1 MNKKLSPGV
10 ILLGIFSIGVAL
22 FPPRDTDNVA
32 VICLMALAFLLIG
45 LGFSLRVATMSLKE
59 LLAIVAPIMMAVGL
73 TTAAVC
79 LFHNPRLYFWLG
91 LAIMATGGLLLFAS
105 NQMPHK
111 PLVRKSVKDSKP
123 TTTG

>member
-1 MNKKLSPGV
+1 MNKKLSHVV
-10 ILLGIFSIGVAL
+10 IFLGIFSIGVAL
-22 FPPRDTDNVA
+22 FPPKGTVNVA

-45 LGFSLRVATMSLKE
+45 LGFSLRVATMSFKE
-59 LLAIVAPIMMAVGL
+59 PLSIVAPIMMAVGL
-73 TTAAVC
+73 TTSAVC

-91 LAIMATGGLLLFAS
+91 IAIMATGGLLLFAS

-111 PLVRKSVKDSKP
+111 PLVHKKP